1 VAKTSTKG
9 PRKPPGQGRP
19 KKPKRPAHRPSE
31 YTPERGA
38 EICEQMA
45 QGKSLHSILQQP
57 GMPDRMTVVRWLASY
72 EDFRAIYAH
81 AREVGLDHFAELT
94 LAEAEDET
102 APEKSQLA
110 RLKWDARR
118 WHLSK
123 MLPRKYGER
132 ITQEHIGADGAPI
145 GVNALVANLTPPQI
159 AAGIRA
165 LLIKTA
171 TDMGLPMLPKSASD
185 ADRVSAIINSGKVLP
200 PPMYSIIHGE
210 MPPALALSW
219 V

>member
-1 VAKTSTKG
+1 MVSGWFRANWPGTVSSQ
-9 PRKPPGQGRP
+9 PQRPQQLIVPALKPARTVIDG
-19 KKPKRPAHRPSE
+19 AANAIEPS
-31 YTPERGA
+31 
-38 EICEQMA
+38 
-45 QGKSLHSILQQP
+45 L
-57 GMPDRMTVVRWLASY
+57 WLASY